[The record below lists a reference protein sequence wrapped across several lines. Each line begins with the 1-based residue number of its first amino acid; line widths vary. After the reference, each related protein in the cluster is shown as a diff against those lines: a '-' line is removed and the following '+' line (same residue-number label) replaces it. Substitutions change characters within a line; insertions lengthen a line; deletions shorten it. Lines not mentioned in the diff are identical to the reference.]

1 MKVKYKHNKKQRRH
15 SHVCPCNEN
24 VKTQTKFYSGILEKL
39 ERGNTALRKRIIK
52 SSDPC
57 FIRYLSRCAHG
68 VLSSHIKLPKK
79 EYSRLNGSKPLLLKL
94 VSKSKSIAKKRK
106 ILQDQ
111 VGGGLFTI
119 LGGIAAAVV
128 GNLINKAINN

>member
-1 MKVKYKHNKKQRRH
+1 MKLKYKLNKKQRRH

-24 VKTQTKFYSGILEKL
+24 VKTQTEFYSGILDKL
-39 ERGNTALRKRIIK
+39 GQGNTALRKRILK

-94 VSKSKSIAKKRK
+94 VSKSKSITKKRK
-106 ILQDQ
+106 LLQDQ
-111 VGGGLFTI
+111 IGGGFFSL
-119 LGGIAAAVV
+119 LGGIAAAVI
-128 GNLINKAINN
+128 GNLINKAI